1 MSQSLGSTARVG
13 QQFIAP
19 ELGSSDEPNR
29 ILRQGGHPGVSGD
42 LEIVHQVKNH
52 LGNDSLRLLQAGT
65 FYIDDIEPMNAS
77 SRIGAGLPFQD
88 IRANTF
94 EFGDG
99 TTQTTAAISGATPGM
114 TMVGVTTIPAG
125 SAINTGDIITAGALG
140 EVGRWK
146 IVVPNL
152 VSDAAVDLNFWM
164 TRTGGT
170 QLPGGASG
178 IEYDASP
185 PGFLTPF
192 NVAFPGSPI
201 PLTLD
206 PVAIATHGQ
215 LEIDVCQKTG
225 DYGSVSLTYNYF
237 SASGR
242 SRTCVRNFQSI
253 PPSDMTGFY
262 IRPAAAANI
271 QATIYVYKYSSV

>member
-1 MSQSLGSTARVG
+1 MSRAIGREAVCGERL
-13 QQFIAP
+13 IAP
-19 ELGSSDEPNR
+19 EIGIDTKSQRTNKVYLGGNSADTDVVFDMKNN
-29 ILRQGGHPGVSGD
+29 GGV
-42 LEIVHQVKNH
+42 QTY
-52 LGNDSLRLLQAGT
+52 RMLQAGT
-65 FYIDDIEPMNAS
+65 SYNSAIEPMTAT
-77 SRIGAGLPFQD
+77 SRIGAGLPFEDVRTQKV
-88 IRANTF
+88 TWS
-94 EFGDG
+94 DG
-99 TTQTTAAISGATPGM
+99 TFQTTAAGAGATPGLS
-114 TMVGVTTIPAG
+114 MVGVTTIPAG
-125 SAINTGDIITAGALG
+125 PAIDTGDIITAGALG

-206 PVAIATHGQ
+206 PVAVATHGQ